1 MMQQYM
7 KVKELIAELSK
18 YDGNMR
24 VLLYAHGRCGVDE
37 QDEVLGCYEEVLGC
51 HEEEILRLIVNLKMN
66 SLFDLMCIRN
76 NTTVICLSEV
86 FIQSSH
92 RKTVTGYDI
101 MKYISSPY

>member
-1 MMQQYM
+1 M

-51 HEEEILRLIVNLKMN
+51 HEEEILDNEYNVIEKVV
-66 SLFDLMCIRN
+66 SLY
-76 NTTVICLSEV
+76 E
-86 FIQSSH
+86 
-92 RKTVTGYDI
+92 Y
-101 MKYISSPY
+101 